1 MIKHIKRNEELI
13 YFIIWL
19 SAFLFPLVVGRL
31 QQAVHPADLVS
42 GTLQQGILWHE
53 IIHLWKLVGVF
64 CVCFVVHN
72 HFIAPHL
79 VYRNRR
85 ALYFSLAV
93 GLLLLFTVVHCY
105 VARHDTPFFRR
116 GPHGPAAT
124 EYTYVHAPNDSY
136 NAPGGKLF
144 RHSHRPRPRSHG
156 LFPMPIDFVIP
167 RELSAVLTMAL
178 LFGANVAVK
187 FSFKSVDERLRISQ
201 LERRNLEQQV
211 QYLKYQINPHFFMNT
226 LNNIHALVD
235 INPEQAKT
243 TIVLLSRMMRY
254 VLYDGERRLMPL
266 RREAESIHHYIR
278 LMRIRYPKNVDIRY
292 NSVSELSE
300 ALVPPLLFI
309 TFVENAFKHGIS
321 AAVPSFVHVDLI
333 SAAPENSSEDAHGFS
348 EVSASEASHVCLVV
362 TNSIPPQQPQSVQHT
377 QQPKEGGVGL
387 KNALER
393 LCLIYGTDF
402 SYRVDRTPS
411 SYKVTLA
418 LPLHP

>member
-64 CVCFVVHN
+64 CVCFVIHN

-235 INPEQAKT
+235 IDPERAKT
-243 TIVLLSRMMRY
+243 SIVELSKLMRY
-254 VLYDGERRLMPL
+254 VLYEGNNRLTPL
-266 RREAESIHHYIR
+266 SREVQFLRNYVQLMSMRYTGNVSIS
-278 LMRIRYPKNVDIRY
+278 LDVPEVLPDSM
-292 NSVSELSE
+292 L
-300 ALVPPLLFI
+300 PPLLLVI
-309 TFVENAFKHGIS
+309 FVENAFKHGIS
-321 AAVPSFVHVDLI
+321 YRNKSFVEI
-333 SAAPENSSEDAHGFS
+333 SLKPQADRLLFSCRNSRQQKPQDENM
-348 EVSASEASHVCLVV
+348 
-362 TNSIPPQQPQSVQHT
+362 
-377 QQPKEGGVGL
+377 KGGVGL
-387 KNALER
+387 SNVRRR
-393 LCLIYGTDF
+393 LDLLFPGNY
-402 SYRVDRTPS
+402 
-411 SYKVTLA
+411 TLDIKEQEDTYTVH
-418 LPLHP
+418 LDIPLTN